1 MLVLPSWNAT
11 NPFRRVRTGT
21 ASKDGRSTRIF
32 ESDPPA
38 NRTRSAAMACAIRL
52 GASGRLV
59 VPGGGAHLEVLGVA
73 LSHPVEGGLTPHEF
87 EV

>member
-1 MLVLPSWNAT
+1 
-11 NPFRRVRTGT
+11 
-21 ASKDGRSTRIF
+21 
-32 ESDPPA
+32 
-38 NRTRSAAMACAIRL
+38 MACEIRL

-59 VPGGGAHLEVLGVA
+59 VPGGGAHLEVLGIA